1 MAQKEGRY
9 NLKYPEKTLY
19 AAQGLSLP
27 NYPHDLSGRDVSLGL
42 TPAEVDSW
50 KDMED
55 DWTSLM
61 KIINGALPIERER
74 ALDGFSGMK

>member
-1 MAQKEGRY
+1 M
-9 NLKYPEKTLY
+9 KYAEKTLY

-55 DWTSLM
+55 DWTSV
-61 KIINGALPIERER
+61 IEASRDFFGTGKKLFYVTNR
-74 ALDGFSGMK
+74 YSMNAPLKCLTV